1 MMDVA
6 TILDQLSE
14 IEHVPVDALRAASE
28 QRDEMLPHFLAAI
41 SDYLIAPTDDE
52 VTGQRLFYIF
62 HLLGEW
68 REKSAYRP
76 LASLLRGPSD
86 KIDLLLDWALENTVH
101 RVMASVFDGDPQPL
115 FDIALDR
122 SASEYVR
129 SPAFEALAIAVLYQ
143 GLDRDVVRRFFTDSF
158 TALQLDAGSYVWY
171 GWQRAIAVLGMS
183 DLTPLVET
191 AFERQFIDLIYA
203 ELSDFVEDL
212 SLGIDHPDAATE
224 YALFDDTIGFWTA
237 WFDRTKLPDDFSY
250 ENLPRKEFSY
260 DDIPEPVTNE
270 PYVNP
275 LRNVGRNDPCPCG
288 SGKKYKKCCLA

>member
-1 MMDVA
+1 MDIA
-6 TILDQLSE
+6 TILDQLGE

-28 QRDEMLPHFLAAI
+28 RRDEMLPHFLAAI
-41 SDYLIAPTDDE
+41 SDFLIEPTDDE
-52 VTGQRLFYIF
+52 ATGQRLFYIF

-76 LASLLRGPSD
+76 LARLLRGPSD
-86 KIDLLLDWALENTVH
+86 KVDLLLDWALENTVH

-143 GLDRDVVRRFFTDSF
+143 GLDRDVVHRFFTDSF
-158 TALQLDAGSYVWY
+158 TALQPDAGSYVWY

-183 DLTPLVET
+183 DLTKLVET
-191 AFERQFIDLIYA
+191 AFEREFIDLIYA

-260 DDIPEPVTNE
+260 DDIPDPVTNE